1 MMNIL
6 VTALSLYKTDLEAE
20 YCLTKGGRTYCVT
33 GRHTNEPVAKA
44 LQLYLEQNKQK
55 LDQVVLLC
63 TPATQEPDDS
73 GKNSVD
79 KFREA
84 MSQAGICP
92 EYHCLT
98 LEEMPDSQSIYN
110 TSRSLLDLLQN
121 CPEPTVYIDSTGGF
135 RDAMMFLISMMQLL
149 KEENIQIADVLYTL
163 LDRKATGPHPI
174 ISRMDAY
181 RVYDLISGY
190 EDLKTYGDPRKL
202 KEYYRGRNI
211 SQDAQKILDALKNV
225 YQELQLCRVAQ
236 GNAALL
242 QLSRRLEASTPSGSS
257 FDRVV
262 ELAKA
267 KYGGIREGF
276 TALEFIRW
284 YHEHGYVAQ
293 SLAFLYEVLPDLLVN
308 GHIIYFSDALKP
320 KLRNNYR
327 EHVQKRNENYPF
339 LNFYFKDT
347 FFDFKKRVETAQD
360 ELALLANSE
369 VISAKDLRTILSPIG
384 QLLYNGLNQIKMSK
398 LNRNMLTYPEAA
410 KLVQFFEENG
420 VPGLRSVQNLQQTE
434 SREIYN
440 RISKN
445 TKLLCALYDI
455 TWEERVLT
463 DSEHAKLIVNSVDGE
478 NTHLGEGVDRERL
491 AALLEKY
498 FYLKEQRNSVFHVK
512 ENIASYNTLVSNIA
526 DALAL
531 MEELL

>member
-1 MMNIL
+1 MHIL

-20 YCLTKGGRTYCVT
+20 YFLTKEGRTYHVT

-44 LQLYLEQNKQK
+44 LQLYLERSKQK
-55 LDQVVLLC
+55 LDKIVLLC
-63 TPATQEPDDS
+63 TPATNQPDDS
-73 GKNSVD
+73 GKSSVD
-79 KFREA
+79 KFQAA
-84 MSQAGICP
+84 MAEAGICP

-110 TSRSLLDLLQN
+110 TSKSLLNLLQN
-121 CPEPTVYIDSTGGF
+121 CPEPSVYIDSTGGF

-149 KEENIQIADVLYTL
+149 KEENIHIADVFYTL
-163 LDRKATGPHPI
+163 LDRKSAGPHPI

-181 RVYDLISGY
+181 QVYDLISGY
-190 EDLKTYGDPRKL
+190 EDLNTYGDPRKL

-242 QLSRRLEASTPSGSS
+242 QLSQRLEAYTPSGSS

-284 YHEHGYVAQ
+284 YHDHGYVAQ
-293 SLAFLYEVLPDLLVN
+293 SLAFLYEVLPDLLVD
-308 GHIIYFSDALKP
+308 GHIIYFSQELKP
-320 KLRNNYR
+320 KLREDYR
-327 EHVQKRNENYPF
+327 DHVLKRNENYPF

-347 FFDFKKRVETAQD
+347 FFDFTKRVEAAQK
-360 ELALLANSE
+360 ELRILSSSDQ
-369 VISAKDLRTILSPIG
+369 ISAKDLRDYLSPTG

-398 LNRNMLTYPEAA
+398 LNTKMLTYPEAA
-410 KLVQFFEENG
+410 KLVQFFQENG
-420 VPGLRSVQNLQQTE
+420 ATGLRSVQNLQQTDIR
-434 SREIYN
+434 SIYDKIASN
-440 RISKN
+440 K
-445 TKLLCALYDI
+445 KLLCALYGI
-455 TWEERVLT
+455 TWEERILT
-463 DSEHAKLIVNSVDGE
+463 DKEHGKLIVNSVDGK
-478 NTHLGEGVDRERL
+478 NTFLGEGVNRERL

-512 ENIASYNTLVSNIA
+512 QDIASYKTLVSNIA
-526 DALAL
+526 EALAL
-531 MEELL
+531 MEEVL